1 MSSANGSSADAPS
14 QGGPLAGPLA
24 GLRVIDLTRVLSG
37 PYCTMT
43 LGDMGAEVI
52 KVEHPEGG
60 DDTRSF
66 APPYQGDQSAYFLS
80 VNRNK
85 KSLTLNLKDD
95 GAKEVLWQL
104 IDTADIIVE
113 NFRPGAAKRLGFGY
127 EDVAVRRP
135 EMIYASISGFGDTGP
150 DATRPGYDLIVQ
162 GESAMMNITGD
173 QDTPPF
179 KMGTSIADLVSGMT
193 LVQGILAA
201 LYARRDSG
209 RGQHVKV
216 SMLEALSSLL
226 TYHAGNYFATGT
238 SYERAG
244 NAHPSIVPYETFKA
258 SDGWL
263 NIAVGNDNQWLTF
276 CDAVERPDLKAH
288 EDYIKGPGRVGD
300 RDKLIPMIAE
310 ILQGKTR
317 DEWITILSNA
327 GIPCGAI
334 QTVSEICESETLK
347 QRGMI
352 WKMQHPTAGE
362 VRNIA
367 NPITLTGTPFPQPS
381 PPPRL
386 GEHTDDVLRDVLGF
400 DADKIAALK
409 DQGSV

>member
-1 MSSANGSSADAPS
+1 MSSADAKP
-14 QGGPLAGPLA
+14 GTGPLA

-37 PYCTMT
+37 PFCTMT

-52 KVEHPEGG
+52 KVEHPVGG
-60 DDTRSF
+60 DDTRAF

-95 GAKEVLWQL
+95 AAKEVLWQL

-127 EDVAVRRP
+127 DEVAARRP
-135 EMIYASISGFGDTGP
+135 EMIYATISGFGDTGP

-162 GESAMMNITGD
+162 GESSMMNITGGP
-173 QDTPPF
+173 DTPPF
-179 KMGTSIADLVSGMT
+179 KMGTSIADLVSGMN
-193 LVQGILAA
+193 LAQGILAA

-209 RGQHVKV
+209 MGQHVKV
-216 SMLEALSSLL
+216 SMLEALTSLL
-226 TYHAGNYFATGT
+226 TYHAGNYYATGV
-238 SYERAG
+238 SSERRG
-244 NAHPSIVPYETFKA
+244 NAHPSIVPYETFQA

-263 NIAVGNDNQWLTF
+263 NIAVGNDAQWDKF
-276 CDAVERPDLKAH
+276 CPAIERLDLQTHELFATGPD
-288 EDYIKGPGRVGD
+288 RVNN
-300 RDKLIPMIAE
+300 RDQLIP
-310 ILQGKTR
+310 ILTEVLQAKTR
-317 DEWITILSNA
+317 DEWIAILSAA

-334 QTVSEICESETLK
+334 RTVGEACESETLK

-352 WKMQHPTAGE
+352 WKTEHPTAGE
-362 VRNIA
+362 VRSIG
-367 NPITLTGTPFPQPS
+367 NPIEMTGTPFAQPS

-386 GEHTDDVLRDVLGF
+386 GEHTEAVLEEVLGF
-400 DADKIAALK
+400 SAKKVAALK
-409 DQGSV
+409 EQGAV